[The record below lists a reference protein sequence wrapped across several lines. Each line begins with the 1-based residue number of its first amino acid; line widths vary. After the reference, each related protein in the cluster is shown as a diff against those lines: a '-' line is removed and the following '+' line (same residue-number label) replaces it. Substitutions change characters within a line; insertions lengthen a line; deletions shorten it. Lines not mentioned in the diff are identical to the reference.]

1 VTAEASAQSAQPAR
15 RVGLALAI
23 VCAIAVAFACA
34 ATATAGDDAP
44 AAIELAPG
52 VFMVRGSGGLAEPA
66 NGGRI
71 GNSGFIVGDGGVIA
85 IDTGTSYRHG
95 RALLARIAQTTDK
108 PVRLALVT
116 HVQPE
121 FLFGAN
127 AFRERGIPIRMHRE
141 AASLMTARCENCLKN
156 LKLALGD
163 EAMAGTTMFEP
174 DQVFDQTHGL
184 SQWGRSVRVV
194 YLGHSSGPGDVA
206 VLDESS
212 GVLFAGGLLD
222 DHRIPDVQDSDLV
235 GWRNAL
241 ARLRDLPVRRIVPGH
256 GGVTTAASIG
266 AMARYLSDLQSRVT
280 ELLNA
285 GASLSEAPE
294 AAGLP
299 DFAAWDQYDTI
310 HRRNASIVYIRLER
324 ELLYK

>member
-1 VTAEASAQSAQPAR
+1 MTAGVAAQSTQRAR
-15 RVGLALAI
+15 RVGLALVVAWAI
-23 VCAIAVAFACA
+23 VVALACA
-34 ATATAGDDAP
+34 ATASADDGAP
-44 AAIELAPG
+44 AIELAPG
-52 VFMVRGSGGLAEPA
+52 VFMVRGSGGVAEPA

-85 IDTGTSYRHG
+85 IDTGTSYRDG

-108 PVRLALVT
+108 PVRLALIT

-127 AFRERGIPIRMHRE
+127 AFRERGIPIRMHSK
-141 AASLMTARCENCLKN
+141 AASLMAARCEHCLKN

-174 DQVFDQTHGL
+174 DQVFDQTHTL
-184 SQWGRSVRVV
+184 AQWGRAVRVI
-194 YLGHSSGPGDVA
+194 YFGHSSGPGDVA
-206 VLDESS
+206 VLDETS

-222 DHRIPDVQDSDLV
+222 EHRVPDVQDSDLA
-235 GWRNAL
+235 GWSTAL
-241 ARLRDLPVRRIVPGH
+241 TRLRELPARRIVPGH
-256 GGVTTAASIG
+256 GSVTTRAAID
-266 AMARYLSDLQSRVT
+266 AVARYLADLQTRVAG
-280 ELLNA
+280 LLNA
-285 GASLSEAPE
+285 GAGLSEAPD

-299 DFAAWDQYDTI
+299 DFATWDQYDTI